1 MTLLLNVVNTA
12 DLAGLASHQQE
23 LRLATAEMT
32 GVVLDRV
39 GTPTFEAVSPQ
50 DQLSRRLTSGQV
62 AALIHV
68 ACPPVPAAVPSAPA
82 APVPTPVPAPP
93 GAPVAPPAPA
103 ASAAAAASSA
113 RPTWEVVAI
122 ALACIAVLLLMVALC
137 LRRTKR
143 AQDGQTRAVKPS
155 PAPLQAGWSPA
166 LYQPMPQAMAEQ
178 YSAATGVPM
187 AQATYFADPTQPQV
201 P

>member
-1 MTLLLNVVNTA
+1 MTLLLNVVNTS
-12 DLAGLASHQQE
+12 DLAGLASHQLE

-39 GTPTFEAVSPQ
+39 GTPTFETVSPQ

-68 ACPPVPAAVPSAPA
+68 ACPPVPAAVTTAPA
-82 APVPTPVPAPP
+82 APVPTPVPGPP
-93 GAPVAPPAPA
+93 GAP
-103 ASAAAAASSA
+103 AAAAATSAA
-113 RPTWEVVAI
+113 RPSWEVVAI
-122 ALACIAVLLLMVALC
+122 AVACIAVLLLMVALC
-137 LRRTKR
+137 PRRTKR
-143 AQDGQTRAVKPS
+143 AQDVQTRAVKPS

-187 AQATYFADPTQPQV
+187 AQATYFADPTQAQV